1 MLENPLHRLTVVG
14 AVRRHRALRRGL
26 TFLGALLATSR
37 RLVARA
43 GLPLAF
49 ASSLIAPLAGAAGFC
64 LAITT
69 APLLPGPGRL
79 LLAPLLVPLLAPS
92 AAILLVA
99 WATAL
104 LLCAPLTLRLSAVT
118 ILAALLLTLAR
129 LVSRLAL
136 GAILR
141 FAPLSAALLLALL
154 GLALLTTLLG
164 IRLPLRL
171 RLLAIVAA
179 ALAALPALRLSWAT
193 PLLAAWIVTRCSI
206 ARGRP
211 FTTRLAAIALPFP
224 GLTRVAP
231 LVASFPLLAA
241 ASFALLARRH
251 LAVARFTRL
260 PVWIGGGRRCR
271 TRRCRG
277 IDLQRL
283 PVAHG
288 NVGRV
293 RSRVFR
299 HGPILER
306 AAGRHAEL
314 CGDQR
319 GRPAKGLATAHEQFL
334 PRLLTPRLQP
344 RLHAHA
350 RQAEVGVDRL
360 HADRHRRVGR
370 HPHHLLRGFLDGDLG
385 GEIGDHLDAI
395 LHLVDGGRLATGE
408 RCRLGLEHESVR
420 GMLRRRPVGGEPE

>member
-1 MLENPLHRLTVVG
+1 MFATAFLLRLLAMLENPLHRLAVVG

-26 TFLGALLATSR
+26 AFLGALLATGR
-37 RLVARA
+37 RLVTRA
-43 GLPLAF
+43 ALPLAF
-49 ASSLIAPLAGAAGFC
+49 ASSLIAPLASAAGFC
-64 LAITT
+64 LALAT
-69 APLLPGPGRL
+69 APLLPRPRRL
-79 LLAPLLVPLLAPS
+79 LLAPLFAPLLAPS

-99 WATAL
+99 RATAL
-104 LLCAPLTLRLSAVT
+104 LLCAPLPLRLAAVT

-154 GLALLTTLLG
+154 GLALLSTLLG

-179 ALAALPALRLSWAT
+179 ALAALPALVALLRLRWAAS
-193 PLLAAWIVTRCSI
+193 LLAARIATRWSV

-211 FTTRLAAIALPFP
+211 FTTRLAAVALPFP

-231 LVASFPLLAA
+231 LVASLPLLAA

-277 IDLQRL
+277 INLQRL

-288 NVGRV
+288 DVRRVG
-293 RSRVFR
+293 SRVFR

-306 AAGRHAEL
+306 PADRHAEL
-314 CGDQR
+314 
-319 GRPAKGLATAHEQFL
+319 
-334 PRLLTPRLQP
+334 
-344 RLHAHA
+344 
-350 RQAEVGVDRL
+350 
-360 HADRHRRVGR
+360 
-370 HPHHLLRGFLDGDLG
+370 
-385 GEIGDHLDAI
+385 
-395 LHLVDGGRLATGE
+395 
-408 RCRLGLEHESVR
+408 
-420 GMLRRRPVGGEPE
+420 